1 MVSAIEIRG
10 VSKRFRLNHARHSSL
25 KERVVH
31 WKRSK
36 AASVEE
42 FWALR
47 DIDLTIEQGETVGLL
62 GHNGSGKSTLLKCI
76 AGIHAPTSGE
86 IRTRGRLAAL
96 LELGAGFHPE
106 LTGRENVHMNG
117 TILGLT
123 KREIEKRF
131 DEIVAF
137 AELEHFIDNQVK
149 HYSSG
154 MYVRLGFAVAVTV
167 EPEILLVDEVL
178 SVGDESFQ
186 RKCLDRVRQF
196 QREGRT
202 IVVVTHSPDLIRQI
216 GDRAAVLD
224 HGRLVAVAPPG
235 EAIREFRDYLLL
247 GRPLSPHAASG
258 SAGAGAGSDDI
269 AEADSVSDT
278 PRPVDPDQRDPSTLL
293 QVRGVTI
300 VHENQHRRPYVL
312 PGEALEIHVAY
323 HAPEPIDDVVFALD
337 VSDLDGVHLVG
348 VNTEIIESNLG
359 SLHGDGVVVFR
370 IPCVPLLDG
379 TYPLSIGVHNRD
391 GGLIYAQRYQRD
403 SFEVM
408 NPGHKRGLVDI
419 PVEAF
424 VVPAQP
430 AILGLA
436 Q

>member
-1 MVSAIEIRG
+1 MASAIEIRG

-47 DIDLTIEQGETVGLL
+47 DVDLTIEQGETVGLL

-247 GRPLSPHAASG
+247 GRPLWTP
-258 SAGAGAGSDDI
+258 GATASDDVVD
-269 AEADSVSDT
+269 AAAVDD
-278 PRPVDPDQRDPSTLL
+278 RPPGDPDERDPSTLL

-300 VHENQHRRPYVL
+300 VHDNQHRRPYVL
-312 PGEALEIHVAY
+312 PGESLEIHVAY
-323 HAPEPIDDVVFALD
+323 HAPDPIDDVVFALD
-337 VSDLDGVHLVG
+337 VSDLNGVHLVG
-348 VNTEIIESNLG
+348 VNTEIIESHLG

-379 TYPLSIGVHNRD
+379 TYPLSIGAHNRD

-424 VVPAQP
+424 VVPTQP
-430 AILGLA
+430 VSLGLA
-436 Q
+436 K